1 MRTEN
6 KTDEVIKGKVWKQ
19 LLYFFFPL
27 MLGMFFQQLY
37 AMADSMIV
45 GHFLGKQALA
55 AVGGT
60 AASFVNLIVGFF
72 TGLSAGA
79 SVIISQ
85 LIGKRASE
93 KIKAGVC
100 TSVII
105 GVSGGFLFMLAGF
118 AVSGPVLKI
127 MLTPPDIFG
136 DSLNYLRIYLLG
148 MIPSL
153 VYNVGAGVLRAA
165 GDVKRPLYYLIF
177 SCVVNIALDYLFV
190 AVMSFG
196 IAGAGAATVLAQW
209 LSALCICAAL
219 LNKKEV
225 YGIDLKHFRPEK
237 MMFLRILKIGV
248 PAGFQSIM
256 YNAANMIVQAG
267 INSLGTDTVAAWT
280 IYNKA
285 DGIFGM
291 VVLSF
296 GTAAMTF
303 TGQNYGAREYERI
316 RRGVKASLL
325 MCGGA
330 TLILSSVLMLC
341 AEPFYDLFT
350 ADMGVIQIGK
360 LMIYFLA
367 PFQIIYIFAEI
378 LSGIVRGI
386 GKSLTPMLI
395 TLGSVCILRILWL
408 LLAVPVWKN
417 TISVLLCFPITWFV
431 SSAIFIVYSF
441 KVIPGKKK
449 KII

>member
-1 MRTEN
+1 MKRKD
-6 KTDEVIKGKVWKQ
+6 KTDQMTEGKVWKQ

-27 MLGMFFQQLY
+27 MFGMFFQQLY

-79 SVIISQ
+79 TVIISQ
-85 LIGKRASE
+85 LIGKQASA
-93 KIKAGVC
+93 KIKIGVC
-100 TSVII
+100 TSVVI
-105 GVSGGFLFMLAGF
+105 GTVGGLLFMLAGLWI
-118 AVSGPVLKI
+118 SDPILKV
-127 MLTPPDIFG
+127 MMTPPDIFE

-148 MIPSL
+148 IIPSL
-153 VYNVGAGVLRAA
+153 VYNIGAGVLRAA
-165 GDVKRPLYYLIF
+165 GDVRRPLYYLIF
-177 SCVVNIALDYLFV
+177 SCIINIVLDYLFV
-190 AVMSFG
+190 AVMPFG

-209 LSALCICAAL
+209 VSALCICAAL
-219 LNKKEV
+219 FDKKKI
-225 YGIDLKHFRPEK
+225 YGIDFRHFCPERNMLFK
-237 MMFLRILKIGV
+237 ILNIGI
-248 PAGFQSIM
+248 PAGLQSIM
-256 YNAANMIVQAG
+256 YNAANMIVQAS

-303 TGQNYGAREYERI
+303 TGQNYGAHKYERI
-316 RRGVKASLL
+316 RRGVRDCLL
-325 MCGGA
+325 MCGAA
-330 TLILSSVLMLC
+330 TLVLSAGLMC
-341 AEPFYDLFT
+341 GAEYFYRLFT
-350 ADMGVIQIGK
+350 EDTAVIQIGK

-378 LSGIVRGI
+378 LSGVVRGV
-386 GKSLTPMLI
+386 GKSLMPMMI
-395 TLGSVCILRILWL
+395 TLGSVCILRIVWLIFAVPLWKNI
-408 LLAVPVWKN
+408 LAV
-417 TISVLLCFPITWFV
+417 LFCFPLTWFV
-431 SSAIFIVYSF
+431 SSAIFIIYGF
-441 KVIPGKKK
+441 KKLPGKNSR
-449 KII
+449 

>member
-1 MRTEN
+1 MRMEN
-6 KTDEVIKGKVWKQ
+6 KTDQVIKGRVWKQ

-79 SVIISQ
+79 SVIISH

-93 KIKAGVC
+93 KIKIGVC
-100 TSVII
+100 TSVVI
-105 GVSGGFLFMLAGF
+105 GAAGGLLFMLAGLW
-118 AVSGPVLKI
+118 VSGPILEV
-127 MLTPPDIFG
+127 MMTPEDIFV

-153 VYNVGAGVLRAA
+153 VYNIGAGVLRAA
-165 GDVKRPLYYLIF
+165 GDVRRPLYYLIF
-177 SCVVNIALDYLFV
+177 SCVINIVLDYLFV
-190 AVMSFG
+190 AVMPFG

-209 LSALCICAAL
+209 VSALCTCTAL

-225 YGIDLKHFRPEK
+225 YGIDLRQFCPDKA
-237 MMFLRILKIGV
+237 MFFRILNIGI
-248 PAGFQSIM
+248 PAGCQSIM
-256 YNAANMIVQAG
+256 YNAANMIVQAS

-291 VVLSF
+291 SQPVR
-296 GTAAMTF
+296 TF
-303 TGQNYGAREYERI
+303 I
-316 RRGVKASLL
+316 
-325 MCGGA
+325 
-330 TLILSSVLMLC
+330 
-341 AEPFYDLFT
+341 
-350 ADMGVIQIGK
+350 
-360 LMIYFLA
+360 
-367 PFQIIYIFAEI
+367 
-378 LSGIVRGI
+378 
-386 GKSLTPMLI
+386 
-395 TLGSVCILRILWL
+395 
-408 LLAVPVWKN
+408 
-417 TISVLLCFPITWFV
+417 
-431 SSAIFIVYSF
+431 
-441 KVIPGKKK
+441 
-449 KII
+449 